1 MVKKRQ
7 YDKPVPQLESTP
19 FIHINRDSYKTVGL
33 HKSSDESLVCV
44 LCSVFVCVCV
54 FVCGVCSVFVC
65 K

>member
-44 LCSVFVCVCV
+44 CVCV
-54 FVCGVCSVFVC
+54 LCLCVCVVCGVCSVCVC